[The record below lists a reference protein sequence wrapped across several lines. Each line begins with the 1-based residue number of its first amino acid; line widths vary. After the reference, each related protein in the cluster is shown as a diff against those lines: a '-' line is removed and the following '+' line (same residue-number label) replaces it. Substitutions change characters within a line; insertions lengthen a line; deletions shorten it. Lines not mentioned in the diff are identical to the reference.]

1 MRRLKQPKKIQNM
14 RRLKESKKIVH
25 TYWSAVKVDGFG
37 VHVSLQNGS
46 VRIC

>member
-1 MRRLKQPKKIQNM
+1 MSHPKNVLVAKVDHVQ
-14 RRLKESKKIVH
+14 LH
-25 TYWSAVKVDGFG
+25 TYWSAVKLDGFG